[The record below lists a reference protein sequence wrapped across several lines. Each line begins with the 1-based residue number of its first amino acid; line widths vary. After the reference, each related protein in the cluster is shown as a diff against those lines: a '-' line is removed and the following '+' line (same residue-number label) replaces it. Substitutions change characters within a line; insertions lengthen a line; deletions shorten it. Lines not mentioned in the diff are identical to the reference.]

1 MYPNLQVL
9 TLYLASDQSG
19 ISSLHISNV
28 RITIALS
35 GGREH
40 PNRTA
45 KPTRPGSAMNCGH
58 PLKRAV
64 IRLR

>member
-1 MYPNLQVL
+1 MGHAQAPYEKAL
-9 TLYLASDQSG
+9 
-19 ISSLHISNV
+19 
-28 RITIALS
+28 TIALS

-45 KPTRPGSAMNCGH
+45 KPTSPRSAMNCGR